1 MANVMQSLFGLNM
14 PSQQAAPVIANPL
27 GAFTGLGAQV
37 GSSLRQN
44 IAGAF
49 GQQTP
54 QQALNSIIQQTQ
66 QQADLS
72 TPEGL
77 IQLANNLNQLPQF
90 SGIALAMRQE
100 ASKLAQEQTKF
111 SYDIAA
117 KGAQISESGARIAES
132 EARTAESKA
141 KTAKLEFANIQ
152 EENLRTE
159 LSNLPPN
166 ASEEQILAVYRRY
179 GSADQQ
185 SRAIQASLD
194 RRARLAEQNRMAQPE
209 LNNNGVPQGRVDTK
223 GNFFDNS
230 GRKVASKEFV
240 DAEQSH
246 NTALDLLSSLRQVTE
261 KDINSAFGSL
271 ADYTQSVTGR
281 LAGST
286 FNPTTQA
293 AQYKINRIGV
303 TTILE
308 NLQKLKGASTDKEMQ
323 KVASTFPGYE
333 AKPSVMKEWVD
344 NAIQVTNNFLRRSER
359 RYGFDTTYETEN
371 RFGTK
376 GPKQPSAAE
385 VPSATTT
392 PQPAAQTEG
401 AQGWKILN
409 VR

>member
-14 PSQQAAPVIANPL
+14 PTQQAAPAFNPL
-27 GAFTGLGAQV
+27 GNLSAMGAEA
-37 GSSLRQN
+37 GASLRQN

-54 QQALNSIIQQTQ
+54 QQALSSIIQQTQ
-66 QQADLS
+66 QQVDLG

-77 IQLANNLNQLPQF
+77 VQLANNLNQFPQF
-90 SGIALAMRQE
+90 SGIALSMRQE
-100 ASKLAQEQTKF
+100 AAKLGQEQTKF

-117 KGAQISESGARIAES
+117 KGAQITESG
-132 EARTAESKA
+132 ARTAESQA
-141 KTAKLEFANIQ
+141 RLAKLEFANTQ

-194 RRARLAEQNRMAQPE
+194 RRARLAEQNRMLQPE
-209 LNNNGVPQGRVDTK
+209 LNNNGVPQGRVDAK

-246 NTALDLLSSLRQVTE
+246 NTALDLLSSLRQLTE

-286 FNPTTQA
+286 FSSATQA

-333 AKPSVMKEWVD
+333 AKPDVMKEWVD

-359 RYGFDTTYETEN
+359 RYGFDTSYEAEN

-376 GPKQPSAAE
+376 AKRTPSTKE
-385 VPSATTT
+385 VPTAPVGSIEIPSGVTV
-392 PQPAAQTEG
+392 ER
-401 AQGWKILN
+401 I
-409 VR
+409 R

>member
-1 MANVMQSLFGLNM
+1 MANVMQSLFGLELDRQ
-14 PSQQAAPVIANPL
+14 QQAPITARQAIS
-27 GAFTGLGAQV
+27 GIIERTGE
-37 GSSLRQN
+37 SLQQN

-54 QQALNSIIQQTQ
+54 RQALNSIVQRTQ
-66 QQADLS
+66 QEADLS

-77 IQLANNLNQLPQF
+77 IALANNLNQLPQF
-90 SGIALAMRQE
+90 AGIALAMRQE
-100 ASKLAQEQTKF
+100 AADRAREQTKF

-117 KGAQISESGARIAES
+117 KGAQITESG
-132 EARTAESKA
+132 ARTAESQA
-141 KTAKLEFANIQ
+141 RLAKLEFSNTQ
-152 EENLRTE
+152 EENLRAE

-194 RRARLAEQNRMAQPE
+194 RRARLAEQNRMLQPE
-209 LNNNGVPQGRVDTK
+209 LNNNGVPQGRVDAK

-261 KDINSAFGSL
+261 KDINNAFGSL

-281 LAGST
+281 LAGSA

-323 KVASTFPGYE
+323 KVASTFPGNE
-333 AKPSVMKEWVD
+333 AKPSASEKRVLKELVLLE
-344 NAIQVTNNFLRRSER
+344 IFL
-359 RYGFDTTYETEN
+359 
-371 RFGTK
+371 
-376 GPKQPSAAE
+376 
-385 VPSATTT
+385 
-392 PQPAAQTEG
+392 AQ
-401 AQGWKILN
+401 
-409 VR
+409 